1 MNFER
6 YDSVSSCGKQP
17 MSQLQSSQ
25 SENQGGPTE
34 DQANVAQKNHRWPP
48 LGKDSMK
55 YRPDQKKI
63 GL

>member
-1 MNFER
+1 MN
-6 YDSVSSCGKQP
+6 
-17 MSQLQSSQ
+17 QLRTSK

-34 DQANVAQKNHRWPP
+34 DKAGTAHKDHRWPP

-55 YRPDQKKI
+55 YSPDQKKK